1 MKHFSDNNFHHL
13 NSPVTLIN
21 STLKAC
27 LIEGYYILN
36 IDNNLI
42 LWKREIKNE
51 IQRLK
56 IIIYVYIFDI
66 ISDLHK
72 YIDEVSLNLLTI

>member
-21 STLKAC
+21 STLKTC
-27 LIEGYYILN
+27 LIEEYYILN

-56 IIIYVYIFDI
+56 IIIYVYI
-66 ISDLHK
+66 
-72 YIDEVSLNLLTI
+72 

>member
-1 MKHFSDNNFHHL
+1 MIHFSDNNFHYL

-21 STLKAC
+21 STLKTC
-27 LIEGYYILN
+27 LIEEYYILN

-72 YIDEVSLNLLTI
+72 YIDEVSLNLLAI

>member
-1 MKHFSDNNFHHL
+1 MKHFSDNNFHRL

-27 LIEGYYILN
+27 LIGGYYISN

-42 LWKREIKNE
+42 LWKRGIKNE

-56 IIIYVYIFDI
+56 IIIYVYV
-66 ISDLHK
+66 
-72 YIDEVSLNLLTI
+72 YM

>member
-27 LIEGYYILN
+27 SIRVYYISD

-42 LWKREIKNE
+42 LWKREIRNE

-56 IIIYVYIFDI
+56 NIIDICIYMR
-66 ISDLHK
+66 S
-72 YIDEVSLNLLTI
+72 

>member
-56 IIIYVYIFDI
+56 IIIYVYI
-66 ISDLHK
+66 
-72 YIDEVSLNLLTI
+72 